1 MATVKEIQDQVKNTV
16 KKSQDTVV
24 ATVKGWTDTVNK
36 AVPEINLPFA
46 EQIPNYVPQ
55 AKSAVNS
62 AFDIAEQVV
71 SRQREL
77 VNNVLDAVDTR
88 LSPAETTT
96 AAASDTTSKTTSQTK
111 SETKSA
117 TKSA

>member
-1 MATVKEIQDQVKNTV
+1 MPTVKEIQDQVKDTV
-16 KKSQDTVV
+16 KKSQDTV
-24 ATVKGWTDTVNK
+24 AETVKGWTDTVNK

-71 SRQREL
+71 SRQRDL

-88 LSPAETTT
+88 ISSAKTKT
-96 AAASDTTSKTTSQTK
+96 AKASSTTSTTSTTK
-111 SETKSA
+111 SETKGE

>member
-1 MATVKEIQDQVKNTV
+1 MPTVKEIQDQVKDTV
-16 KKSQDTVV
+16 KRSQDTVV
-24 ATVKGWTDTVNK
+24 ETVKGWTDTVNN

-88 LSPAETTT
+88 LSSARTKTGE
-96 AAASDTTSKTTSQTK
+96 AAGTKAAGTKASGTK

-117 TKSA
+117 

>member
-24 ATVKGWTDTVNK
+24 TTVKGWTDTVNK

-88 LSPAETTT
+88 LSPAKTTT